1 MNDCADELCVLTEL
15 DEDIL
20 SDTARD
26 DVMCGVITPRM
37 GVVRIVD
44 VDSDTS
50 KIESC
55 WTLEKMTMV
64 TGLRTMLDEPT
75 CRDSHVRA
83 INCKPGLGTLQNYR
97 DGNGKPWACYKS

>member
-1 MNDCADELCVLTEL
+1 MCDMNDCADELCVLTEL

-20 SDTARD
+20 SDNARD

-75 CRDSHVRA
+75 CRDR
-83 INCKPGLGTLQNYR
+83 
-97 DGNGKPWACYKS
+97 